1 MAVSSS
7 QGTSVMA
14 SEALRDPILENTVWS
29 VALANSAE
37 TPDVALGVF
46 LR

>member
-1 MAVSSS
+1 
-7 QGTSVMA
+7 MA
-14 SEALRDPILENTVWS
+14 SVALRDAVLENTAWS

-37 TPDVALGVF
+37 TPDVALRVF